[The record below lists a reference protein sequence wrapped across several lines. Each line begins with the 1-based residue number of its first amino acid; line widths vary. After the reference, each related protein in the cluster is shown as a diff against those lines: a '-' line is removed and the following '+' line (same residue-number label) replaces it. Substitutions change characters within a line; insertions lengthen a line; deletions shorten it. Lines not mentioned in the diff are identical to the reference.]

1 MEYYSAPQNN
11 ETTPFAATWMALE
24 SFILR
29 QKEKYKYHI
38 ASIYTWNLNMTQT
51 MKQTQRH
58 REQTCGCQEGR
69 GGEGMEWQFGR
80 KLL

>member
-38 ASIYTWNLNMTQT
+38 ASIYTWNLKYDTDYET
-51 MKQTQRH
+51 DSET
-58 REQTCGCQEGR
+58 
-69 GGEGMEWQFGR
+69 
-80 KLL
+80 

>member
-1 MEYYSAPQNN
+1 
-11 ETTPFAATWMALE
+11 
-24 SFILR
+24 
-29 QKEKYKYHI
+29 
-38 ASIYTWNLNMTQT
+38 